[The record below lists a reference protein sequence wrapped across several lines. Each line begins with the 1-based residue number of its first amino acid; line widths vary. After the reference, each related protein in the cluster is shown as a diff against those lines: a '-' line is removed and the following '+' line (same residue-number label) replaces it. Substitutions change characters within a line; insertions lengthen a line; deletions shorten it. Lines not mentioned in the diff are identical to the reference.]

1 MSYYVNKDAYRGAV
15 RAATRILK
23 TDAAA
28 PASRRGPLDRLRDR
42 RKSAPVRTPSSKKV
56 TA

>member
-15 RAATRILK
+15 RAATRMLQ

-28 PASRRGPLDRLRDR
+28 PASRRGPFDRLRTEGSR
-42 RKSAPVRTPSSKKV
+42 HRATPSSKKV